1 MKFGRIPVAEAEGG
15 ILAHTLKL
23 DDLHLRKGHKISRA
37 DIATLQSLKCE
48 TIVAAL
54 LEPGDIDENQAA
66 SNVATAV
73 CGEHLTAQASFTGR
87 SNLYANESGLLVY
100 DSARLDQL
108 NMVDEAVTVAALSP
122 FTVVESRQVIATI
135 KIIPY
140 GLASAP
146 VERSVTIAQSPE
158 ALFRIA
164 TFKAHKVGL
173 VQTKLPGIR
182 DSIFNKTRL
191 TLETRLSRLGSQL
204 TTERRCAHD
213 ETEIGAA
220 LDELREDGCE
230 LLLIIGASATADRR
244 DVIPTGIESIGGKIL
259 HLGMP
264 VEPGNLLL
272 LAQSRDSHPVI
283 GLPGCARSPAL
294 NGVDWIFE
302 RMLAGLEVSSKEI
315 MCMGAGG
322 FIKGSS
328 KTLPGA
334 VRQKIV
340 SPDIA
345 SEEVAHK
352 PKVAAI
358 ILAAGMS
365 RRMGKANKLLEP
377 INNEL
382 MVKRVTRQVLASQ
395 VEQVMLVTGHEAEK
409 VQAALIDE
417 DIKIVHNPDFAE
429 GLSTSL
435 HCGLTHLSG
444 DIDAAVICLADM
456 PAVSSVIIDRLIAAF
471 NPEEN
476 RLICVPFYQGQRGNP
491 VVLAKRFFSEMNELS
506 GDKGAREFL
515 QKYADLVCE
524 VEIDD
529 EGILYDIDEPE
540 ALLKYK
546 EANA

>member
-1 MKFGRIPVAEAEGG
+1 MKFGRIPVAEAESA

-23 DDLHLRKGHKISRA
+23 DNLHLKKGHKITPD
-37 DIATLQSLKCE
+37 DIATLQNLKCE
-48 TIVAAL
+48 SIVAAQ

-66 SNVATAV
+66 SRVATAV

-87 SNLYANESGLLVY
+87 SNLYANEAGLLVY
-100 DSARLDQL
+100 DSVRLDQL
-108 NMVDEAVTVAALSP
+108 NMVDEAITIAALPP

-140 GLASAP
+140 GVASAP
-146 VERSVTIAQSPE
+146 VERSITISQSPD

-164 TFKAHKVGL
+164 TFKLHKVGL
-173 VQTKLPGIR
+173 VQTKLPGIK
-182 DSIFNKTRL
+182 DSILNKTRL
-191 TLETRLSRLGSQL
+191 TLEARLSRLGSQL
-204 TTERRCAHD
+204 TTERRCAHE

-220 LDELREDGCE
+220 LDELRDEGCE

-244 DVIPTGIESIGGKIL
+244 DVIPGGIESIGGQVL

-272 LAQSRDSHPVI
+272 LGQLSGSHPVI

-294 NGVDWIFE
+294 NGVDWVFE

-328 KTLPGA
+328 KAMPGA

-340 SPDIA
+340 NPDIE

-365 RRMGKANKLLEP
+365 RRMGKANKLLEA

-382 MVKRVTRQVLASQ
+382 MVKRVTKQVLASQ

-409 VQAALIDE
+409 VRAALIDE
-417 DIKIVHNPDFAE
+417 EINIVHNPDFAE

-435 HCGLTHLSG
+435 HCGLTHLSE

-456 PAVSSVIIDRLIAAF
+456 PAVTSAIIDRLVAAF

-476 RLICVPFYQGQRGNP
+476 RLICVPFYQGKRGNP

-524 VEIDD
+524 VEVDD
-529 EGILYDIDEPE
+529 EGVLHDIDEPE
-540 ALLKYK
+540 SLQKYK